1 MTETHTGFQDAFG
14 GYYALGIIFLL
25 AAAVFV
31 PLFHRLKISIVL
43 GFLLVGVMMGPAG
56 LGRLA
61 DQWPLLQLY
70 GLSSLNQ
77 DTAESNLREGF
88 IHDLAELGVVFLL
101 FQIGLELTW
110 ERIKSM
116 RRMIVGLGAT
126 QVLGSITV
134 LAVLFL
140 SLGQSLAGAVAVA
153 MALALSS
160 TAVVMPVLAERKR
173 LNSGS
178 GRAIF
183 SVLLAQD
190 MAVAPIMITV
200 AVLATGGGGFGIN
213 GVLALIGGLIGMG
226 VLVLGGRGLM
236 RPLFNGVARLKSREL
251 FMAACLLVI
260 LVSGRLAVMGGL
272 SMGLGAFVA
281 GVLLAETE
289 FRREIEDMIEPFKG
303 LLLGLFF
310 MTVGARLDLMAVLAE
325 PWLIF
330 GLVLGVIGIKAL
342 LVFALARRFGLSRAQ
357 SLETAAYLGPAG
369 EFAFVILDQ
378 AMGLKLIKP
387 GFGEQVLLAA
397 IISLFLIP
405 LLAYLVEIWLRKVE
419 SPAKRLTEAPDSV
432 SGLTDV
438 LVVGYGRVGGLVVEM
453 LQRHNLKFIIVDSN
467 PKVCEKARK
476 DGLEAWYG
484 DAARLDF
491 LNRLGLKRV
500 RAVVVTVSNA
510 GFTDAVVQ
518 AVRSQRSDIS
528 LIARARDARH
538 AEKLYEL
545 GVTDAVPETIEA
557 SLQLAE
563 NLLVDLGIPMG
574 HVLTSV
580 HEKRDEFRQ
589 RFLAQI
595 SHAQGV
601 VTQGHKQKGIRAVG
615 STARRAQNEQ
625 PD

>member
-1 MTETHTGFQDAFG
+1 
-14 GYYALGIIFLL
+14 
-25 AAAVFV
+25 
-31 PLFHRLKISIVL
+31 
-43 GFLLVGVMMGPAG
+43 
-56 LGRLA
+56 
-61 DQWPLLQLY
+61 LQHY

-77 DTAESNLREGF
+77 ETAESNLREGF

-140 SLGQSLAGAVAVA
+140 SLGQALAGAVAVA

-310 MTVGARLDLMAVLAE
+310 MTVGARLDLMAVLVDF
-325 PWLIF
+325 WS
-330 GLVLGVIGIKAL
+330 GLRGH
-342 LVFALARRFGLSRAQ
+342 RHQ
-357 SLETAAYLGPAG
+357 SLVGICSSAAFWIIAG
-369 EFAFVILDQ
+369 AVAGD
-378 AMGLKLIKP
+378 
-387 GFGEQVLLAA
+387 
-397 IISLFLIP
+397 SRIP
-405 LLAYLVEIWLRKVE
+405 WACR
-419 SPAKRLTEAPDSV
+419 
-432 SGLTDV
+432 
-438 LVVGYGRVGGLVVEM
+438 
-453 LQRHNLKFIIVDSN
+453 
-467 PKVCEKARK
+467 
-476 DGLEAWYG
+476 
-484 DAARLDF
+484 
-491 LNRLGLKRV
+491 
-500 RAVVVTVSNA
+500 
-510 GFTDAVVQ
+510 
-518 AVRSQRSDIS
+518 
-528 LIARARDARH
+528 
-538 AEKLYEL
+538 
-545 GVTDAVPETIEA
+545 
-557 SLQLAE
+557 
-563 NLLVDLGIPMG
+563 
-574 HVLTSV
+574 
-580 HEKRDEFRQ
+580 
-589 RFLAQI
+589 
-595 SHAQGV
+595 
-601 VTQGHKQKGIRAVG
+601 
-615 STARRAQNEQ
+615 
-625 PD
+625 